1 MSPKGH
7 KQTPED
13 LQEELTL
20 LRAENEFLTEA
31 TENIHLLNAVAEQIA
46 LEPGPDQAFWV
57 LMENL
62 AAVKACDY
70 LALFAIESGVRLIRE
85 YPDRTTPHGA
95 RRWHALPQDYS
106 QINSRR
112 ILPIELDAAP
122 PFWRNLTADLMLPD
136 RTEQLLALPFFR
148 QDRPYRVL
156 ILTAPDHTTP
166 DSSGFLSILERI
178 RDLIESRIRT
188 NDMIAQIRTLND
200 QLRQKLERERE
211 INADLREQF
220 AAEVTFDSKTG
231 LLSRYGFFQRFTD
244 AVGKTGDR
252 RFAVMKVNINR
263 FATVNHTLGPDAGD
277 VIIRVTA
284 QRIQRVL
291 RYTDVLARVGGD
303 HFLIL
308 LVAEHEEVQ
317 QSREIMIAHQIFDEM
332 GAPFVLRGKELV
344 LSISIGITYP
354 APDREVLPEKL
365 ADEAHQA
372 MIVAKGKN
380 ENRFEIYSGSIAA
393 GNEAERLLEIDL
405 WKGIKDDAF
414 FMLFQPIVSLATGR
428 IAKLESLVRWNHRT
442 LGQIT
447 PARFIPIADKTGLIV
462 ELGNWILSDVARTL
476 RRFDREYPQD
486 APVSVSVN
494 VSVKQ
499 LITRGFVDNIRTT
512 NATLPRVSWDLGI
525 EITESELIRHFDRTK
540 QVLEQVS
547 ATGIAI
553 SLDDFGTG
561 YSSLSYLPNLKYDII
576 KIPREFILPIT
587 NDSEHRSIVKTIIG
601 LAHTLGKEVVI
612 EGVET
617 KEQLALVRS
626 LEADYVQG
634 YYFLKPVTEAQIA
647 ERLQQGAL
655 QFEL

>member
-13 LQEELTL
+13 LQDELTL

-106 QINSRR
+106 QINTRR

-231 LLSRYGFFQRFTD
+231 LLSRYRVFPAFYRRGRQDRRSPLCGYESQHQSFCNGEPYAGPRCRRCDHSCYRTTD
-244 AVGKTGDR
+244 SARAALHRRVGTRRRRPLLDPAGDR
-252 RFAVMKVNINR
+252 ARR
-263 FATVNHTLGPDAGD
+263 GATV
-277 VIIRVTA
+277 
-284 QRIQRVL
+284 
-291 RYTDVLARVGGD
+291 ARD
-303 HFLIL
+303 H
-308 LVAEHEEVQ
+308 
-317 QSREIMIAHQIFDEM
+317 
-332 GAPFVLRGKELV
+332 
-344 LSISIGITYP
+344 
-354 APDREVLPEKL
+354 
-365 ADEAHQA
+365 
-372 MIVAKGKN
+372 
-380 ENRFEIYSGSIAA
+380 
-393 GNEAERLLEIDL
+393 
-405 WKGIKDDAF
+405 
-414 FMLFQPIVSLATGR
+414 
-428 IAKLESLVRWNHRT
+428 
-442 LGQIT
+442 
-447 PARFIPIADKTGLIV
+447 
-462 ELGNWILSDVARTL
+462 
-476 RRFDREYPQD
+476 
-486 APVSVSVN
+486 
-494 VSVKQ
+494 
-499 LITRGFVDNIRTT
+499 
-512 NATLPRVSWDLGI
+512 
-525 EITESELIRHFDRTK
+525 DRTPD
-540 QVLEQVS
+540 L
-547 ATGIAI
+547 
-553 SLDDFGTG
+553 
-561 YSSLSYLPNLKYDII
+561 
-576 KIPREFILPIT
+576 
-587 NDSEHRSIVKTIIG
+587 
-601 LAHTLGKEVVI
+601 
-612 EGVET
+612 
-617 KEQLALVRS
+617 
-626 LEADYVQG
+626 
-634 YYFLKPVTEAQIA
+634 
-647 ERLQQGAL
+647 
-655 QFEL
+655 